1 MRFLV
6 LSDIHGD
13 TGYLEMLDEEFS
25 AADAVIFGG
34 DFARFQAP
42 ETGLPILNTL
52 VKKHDDIFAVIGNC
66 DAPEFLEELEKL
78 DVSVQ
83 GDVLFR
89 DGLAFAGSGGALK
102 FTGTTLNER
111 DDDELMSDLS
121 IVTEMEK
128 EEGYDSSSWNN
139 LILITHQPP
148 YDTGLDK
155 VSSGFATGSKNIRA
169 FIEEHQP
176 LVAISGHIHESFA
189 TGKLGS
195 TVLMNPGSLAEGRYG
210 IIEVEQD
217 DAGTWQVTVCELK
230 ELKA

>member
-13 TGYLEMLDEEFS
+13 TGYIEQLDDEF
-25 AADAVIFGG
+25 ANADAVLFAG
-34 DFARFQAP
+34 DFARFKEP

-52 VKKHDDIFAVIGNC
+52 VKKHETIFAVIGNC
-66 DAPEFLEELEKL
+66 DAPEFLQELESI
-78 DVSVQ
+78 DISVEK
-83 GDVLFR
+83 DMIFR

-111 DDDELMSDLS
+111 TDDELITDLS
-121 IVTEMEK
+121 IIAEQET
-128 EEGYDSSSWNN
+128 EEGLSDSNWNN

-148 YDTGLDK
+148 FDTGMDK
-155 VSSGFATGSKNIRA
+155 ITAGISTGSKNIRA
-169 FIEEHQP
+169 FIEKHQP

-189 TGKLGS
+189 TGKLGN

-210 IIEVEQD
+210 IIEVEENN
-217 DAGTWQVTVCELK
+217 GTWSVTKAELK
-230 ELKA
+230 EIIM